1 MKNKNM
7 SSILNVSSLMD
18 VLTELELSSLMIMDF
33 IVKLSEVTD
42 YDKTI
47 RWL

>member
-1 MKNKNM
+1 M